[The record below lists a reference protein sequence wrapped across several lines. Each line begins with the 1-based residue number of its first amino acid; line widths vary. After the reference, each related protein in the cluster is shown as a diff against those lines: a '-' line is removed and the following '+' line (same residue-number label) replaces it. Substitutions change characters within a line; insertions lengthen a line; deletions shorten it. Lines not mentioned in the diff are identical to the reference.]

1 MVTTIKT
8 KIIDDLFNNYT
19 YSCRTYLGKLV
30 SILFH
35 DMGTVFYSMIDGFNF
50 LRYNSIFH
58 HQLGEGRIQFFAF
71 FETDSI
77 CYSTMVLSL
86 LSWGTKRGMIPFYAF
101 RDFLLFH
108 STTNLA
114 SCRHWEKVGFPDFS
128 KICKLCKIPELLW
141 LQPKISY

>member
-58 HQLGEGRIQFFAF
+58 HQLG
-71 FETDSI
+71 
-77 CYSTMVLSL
+77 
-86 LSWGTKRGMIPFYAF
+86 
-101 RDFLLFH
+101 
-108 STTNLA
+108 
-114 SCRHWEKVGFPDFS
+114 
-128 KICKLCKIPELLW
+128 
-141 LQPKISY
+141 